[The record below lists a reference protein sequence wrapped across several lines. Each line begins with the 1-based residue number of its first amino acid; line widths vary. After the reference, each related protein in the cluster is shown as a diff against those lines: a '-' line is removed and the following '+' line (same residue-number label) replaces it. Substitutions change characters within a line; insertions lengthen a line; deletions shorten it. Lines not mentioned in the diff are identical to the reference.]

1 MKIIV
6 RQEVI
11 KSLRNY
17 YHPQKL
23 EFITLYGQCRVG
35 ETYLIERIV
44 PTMVSNFN
52 LPLFLNFTPLKS
64 IILFYISEHE

>member
-23 EFITLYGQCRVG
+23 KFITLYGQCRVG
-35 ETYLIERIV
+35 ETYLIERITSGRV

-52 LPLFLNFTPLKS
+52 LPLFLNDVMFIVNCL
-64 IILFYISEHE
+64 